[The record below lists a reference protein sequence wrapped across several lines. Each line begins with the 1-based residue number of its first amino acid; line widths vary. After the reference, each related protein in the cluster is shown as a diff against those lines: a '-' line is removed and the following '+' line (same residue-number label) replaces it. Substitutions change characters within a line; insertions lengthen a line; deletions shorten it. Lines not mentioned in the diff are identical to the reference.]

1 MEPHGWILADE
12 YEETQLEAIRDFTKF
27 PELVWLDRNQFL
39 APMLYGLGLW
49 LAFSWTGL
57 FWGFFLST
65 VLLWHGTFAINSVT
79 HVFGK
84 RVFETR
90 DTSRNS
96 FILAVVT
103 MGEGWHNNHHHFQAS
118 AAQGFLWWQV
128 DPSLYLIRLGRLLGI
143 AKDLRPVPEKVVGL
157 ARERA
162 VWHFSSR
169 TFERAREAFDA
180 AQAGLGRPRRA
191 ALGPLGRASRD
202 GPRLGLPRLADLEA
216 SRLRAAARLEK
227 LKADYAAAL
236 AAAAAGTRLRRQRA
250 KALAEIRVEEL
261 RLEIEKTRRSLVE
274 ALERLVEASGMRRRD
289 PLARLIPPSAG
300 IRRAVYAGTRSTPR
314 FANIRPM
321 KSALADL
328 YHAHVAE
335 RQQTT
340 SLPSP
345 RPASTGSS
353 STPAPAHLLR
363 RRQRRPLPPDAPLR
377 ALGAGR
383 GPGTRPGGPAGEEAA
398 AREVHRATSGTS
410 RRTRRP
416 TSSPP

>member
-1 MEPHGWILADE
+1 MNATARPHIRPAAALGFGLVHVAALGVLALDFSWEGVALCLGSYYLRMFAITAGFHRYFAHRTYRMNRFWQFVMAFVGQTAAQKGVLWWAAHHRHHHRFSDQPEDIHSPVQKGFWWSHMGWILADE
-12 YEETQLEAIRDFTKF
+12 YEATEYEAIRDFTKY

-96 FILAVVT
+96 FILAIVT

-143 AKDLRPVPEKVVGL
+143 AKDLRPVPEKVAGL

-169 TFERAREAFDA
+169 TFERAREAFDS
-180 AQAGLGRPRRA
+180 AQAAWDARAEQLSASWAERRET
-191 ALGPLGRASRD
+191 ALASASS
-202 GPRLGLPRLADLEA
+202 RLADLET
-216 SRLRAAARLEK
+216 SRQRAAAQLEK

-236 AAAAAGTRLRRQRA
+236 SAAAAGTRLRGQRA
-250 KALAEIRVEEL
+250 KALAGIRVEEL
-261 RLEIEKTRRSLVE
+261 RVEIERTRRSLVE
-274 ALERLVEASGMRRRD
+274 VLERLVEASGM
-289 PLARLIPPSAG
+289 G
-300 IRRAVYAGTRSTPR
+300 EGT
-314 FANIRPM
+314 
-321 KSALADL
+321 
-328 YHAHVAE
+328 
-335 RQQTT
+335 
-340 SLPSP
+340 PSP
-345 RPASTGSS
+345 A
-353 STPAPAHLLR
+353 
-363 RRQRRPLPPDAPLR
+363 
-377 ALGAGR
+377 
-383 GPGTRPGGPAGEEAA
+383 
-398 AREVHRATSGTS
+398 
-410 RRTRRP
+410 
-416 TSSPP
+416 

>member
-1 MEPHGWILADE
+1 MGWILATSTRRRE
-12 YEETQLEAIRDFTKF
+12 HEAIRDFAKF

-96 FILAVVT
+96 FLMALVT

-143 AKDLRPVPEKVVGL
+143 AKDLRPVPEKIAGL

-169 TFERAREAFDA
+169 TFERAREAFDG
-180 AQAGLGRPRRA
+180 AQAAWDARAEQLSAGWAERRET
-191 ALGPLGRASRD
+191 ALASASH
-202 GPRLGLPRLADLEA
+202 RLAELEA
-216 SRLRAAARLEK
+216 SRLRAAAQLER

-236 AAAAAGTRLRRQRA
+236 AAAAAGTRLRGQRA
-250 KALAEIRVEEL
+250 RALAEIRVEEL
-261 RLEIEKTRRSLVE
+261 RAEIERTRRSLVE
-274 ALERLVEASGMRRRD
+274 ALERLVEAAGGARGSPRRPD
-289 PLARLIPPSAG
+289 PALPP
-300 IRRAVYAGTRSTPR
+300 RAVPAGPPSTPR
-314 FANIRPM
+314 FANIRAHEERPRGPLPRPRRR
-321 KSALADL
+321 APADDG
-328 YHAHVAE
+328 A
-335 RQQTT
+335 
-340 SLPSP
+340 SP
-345 RPASTGSS
+345 RRDRLR
-353 STPAPAHLLR
+353 PAPPPLR
-363 RRQRRPLPPDAPLR
+363 R
-377 ALGAGR
+377 
-383 GPGTRPGGPAGEEAA
+383 PATP
-398 AREVHRATSGTS
+398 TSPTTTTPRS
-410 RRTRRP
+410 TRRP
-416 TSSPP
+416 TSRTGRRSRGRGTSWRSAPGRSRGSCGSSRATTGTSRRSRHPTSSRP